1 MTLEVKEYE
10 DNLKPILL
18 LKSLGSTMSGF
29 PKSTRLDLFNLLE
42 VWSILI
48 GFEQDANNLF
58 KLIIGSDKNRIL
70 FSSSKKRVC

>member
-1 MTLEVKEYE
+1 
-10 DNLKPILL
+10 
-18 LKSLGSTMSGF
+18 MSGF